1 MQTIS
6 RNESSAEAVPSWV
19 ERPQVAGCLFGEKPV
34 SWGRVR
40 RFLWWGIV
48 FVVCAQ
54 GAGRAAPRPDAGGDL
69 DPAMVA
75 NAVRT
80 RLGAIKA
87 CYDRALVK
95 TPSLAGRLVAHWTID
110 VSGAVTTLGWDA
122 DTIGNPEMAD
132 CIQATI
138 ARWRFPPPSGGSVE
152 VTFPFVFQTSG
163 DPSAKPAPKR
173 KTSAADTAPPER
185 SRLALGQDTE
195 LELVSTLTGVDQIH
209 AGQKPH
215 LAIVRRKGQVARVLT
230 LDFSSAKY
238 PGLAE
243 VIERSFFWTIQS
255 SFVKLGSKRV
265 ARVGLLGRTGEDLM
279 VLQEIAILVDV
290 DGESPKL
297 LWIGLGDREEN
308 QFDACMTKRLAT
320 FKLARPGVLE
330 RTWSSTMS
338 LGRPEK
344 GDGFGDYRRNCRA
357 APERQDTFPVA
368 ID

>member
-1 MQTIS
+1 M
-6 RNESSAEAVPSWV
+6 
-19 ERPQVAGCLFGEKPV
+19 
-34 SWGRVR
+34 R

-54 GAGRAAPRPDAGGDL
+54 GAGHAASRPDAGVDAGKNAKSGDL

-80 RLGAIKA
+80 RLGAVKA
-87 CYDRALVK
+87 CYDQALVK

-152 VTFPFVFQTSG
+152 VTFPFVFQ
-163 DPSAKPAPKR
+163 PAPKR

-195 LELVSTLTGVDQIH
+195 LVSPELVSTLTGVDQIH

-215 LAIVRRKGQVARVLT
+215 LAILQRKGQVARVLT
-230 LDFSSAKY
+230 LDFSAAKY

-279 VLQEIAILVDV
+279 VLQEIAVLVDV
-290 DGESPKL
+290 DGESPKVI
-297 LWIGLGDREEN
+297 WIGLGDREEN
-308 QFDACMTKRLAT
+308 QFDACMTKTLAT
-320 FKLARPGVLE
+320 FKLGRPGVLE
-330 RTWSSTMS
+330 RTWRSTMS

-357 APERQDTFPVA
+357 APERHDTFPVA
-368 ID
+368 VD